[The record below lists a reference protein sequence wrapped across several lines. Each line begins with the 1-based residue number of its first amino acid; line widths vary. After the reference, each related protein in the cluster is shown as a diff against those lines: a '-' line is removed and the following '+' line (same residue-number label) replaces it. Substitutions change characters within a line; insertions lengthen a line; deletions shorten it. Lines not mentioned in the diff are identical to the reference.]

1 MMIKMKTVNEKQE
14 STFLKEKGKVWLP
27 GLTRSCLLGCEHSGS
42 DLINATFSLAFL
54 CNGDGNDDDNFCML
68 EQDQIVSVV
77 LNK

>member
-1 MMIKMKTVNEKQE
+1 MNEKRKPRE
-14 STFLKEKGKVWLP
+14 YLLKEYLLKEKGKVWLP

-54 CNGDGNDDDNFCML
+54 CNGDGNDDDNFCKS